1 VSLIACKIGL
11 SVSGSRSD
19 LLAELPRYVT
29 KSALTALLISILLTL
44 LL

>member
-1 VSLIACKIGL
+1 L
-11 SVSGSRSD
+11 SVSGSRSN

-29 KSALTALLISILLTL
+29 KSALAALLVSILLTL